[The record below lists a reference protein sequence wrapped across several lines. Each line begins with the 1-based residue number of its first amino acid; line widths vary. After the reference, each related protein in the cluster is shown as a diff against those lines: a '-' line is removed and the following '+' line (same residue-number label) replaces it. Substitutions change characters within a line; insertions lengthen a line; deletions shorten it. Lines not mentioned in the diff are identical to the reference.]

1 MIPVIFGG
9 DYWTRTSGLMRV
21 NIQWCCFLW
30 NFSGSIPVYHR
41 ISSLGYT
48 LSSIASAP
56 FFLLV
61 GQEMG
66 QCNDLLQRRNRVE
79 FTAAARH
86 DLATIFGDYNVFFQA
101 EHTLIRNKGRFDSDN
116 LPRL

>member
-1 MIPVIFGG
+1 MGQVVSLDETAKIKYLKKLRITKENHRNQVIPVIFGG

-48 LSSIASAP
+48 LSSIASVP
-56 FFLLV
+56 VFLFVGHGV
-61 GQEMG
+61 GQ
-66 QCNDLLQRRNRVE
+66 
-79 FTAAARH
+79 
-86 DLATIFGDYNVFFQA
+86 NVMF
-101 EHTLIRNKGRFDSDN
+101 S
-116 LPRL
+116 